1 MEGRKMKSI
10 ERMVAISLAVMLLT
24 IGAPA
29 APGAA
34 ETPPAE
40 PPCADSIG
48 DSGQSSYV
56 VDATENTPGE
66 AVLSIYVFT
75 RQPLCADG
83 TITVNVS
90 TDGVT
95 FTPHTYSGVDGSGF
109 VSCGATCV
117 KFTQNYESTLKR
129 KTSAAPATVY
139 VFVETTAD
147 GTTPVDR
154 GPDEAGSSVP
164 FTLCDQDTKYH
175 KNYDNTGT
183 VIPPCNPP
191 GGNYFQ

>member
-1 MEGRKMKSI
+1 MDGINIKTI
-10 ERMVAISLAVMLLT
+10 ERTLAILLAVTLLM
-24 IGAPA
+24 IGMPA
-29 APGAA
+29 AA

-40 PPCADSIG
+40 PACADSIG
-48 DSGQSSYV
+48 DSGQSSYT
-56 VDATENTPGE
+56 VDADGSTPGE

-75 RQPLCADG
+75 REPLCSDG

-90 TDGVT
+90 TDGAT
-95 FTPHTYSGVDGSGF
+95 FIPHTYSGGSGTGGF
-109 VSCGATCV
+109 VSCGTTCV
-117 KFTQNYESTLKR
+117 RFTQNYESTLRR

-139 VFVETTAD
+139 VFVETTSD

-154 GPDEAGSSVP
+154 GPDAAGSSVP